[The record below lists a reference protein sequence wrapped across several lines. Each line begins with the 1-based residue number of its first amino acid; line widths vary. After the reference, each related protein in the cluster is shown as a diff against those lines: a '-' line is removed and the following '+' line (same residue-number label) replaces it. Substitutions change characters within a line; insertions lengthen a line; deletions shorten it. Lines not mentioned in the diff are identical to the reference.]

1 MGEGDNIYAE
11 IQDWRLGCLWARE
24 GRLQTVTGPLLGF
37 LSSTPLDLCCSCPPL
52 PHLSFPEFRPHG
64 RWWAVDIHTRSQI
77 YADSTEAPDCSSG
90 PGIGDQRPGGLW
102 QGVKTPQLQT
112 LTVTATG
119 GQQQDPV

>member
-1 MGEGDNIYAE
+1 MGTGGKAAD
-11 IQDWRLGCLWARE
+11 CHWAPSWF
-24 GRLQTVTGPLLGF
+24 PLLYASGSLLL
-37 LSSTPLDLCCSCPPL
+37 LSPL